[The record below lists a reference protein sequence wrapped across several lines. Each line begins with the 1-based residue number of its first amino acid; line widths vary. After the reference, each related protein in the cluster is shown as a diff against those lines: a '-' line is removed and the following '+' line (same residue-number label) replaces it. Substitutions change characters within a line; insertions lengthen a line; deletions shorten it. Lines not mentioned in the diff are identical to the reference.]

1 MLRHWNKETGLWHQ
15 VVNNHTSYAE
25 TSGSAMFITGLA
37 RGIRMG
43 WIDKG
48 AQETV
53 EKAWNSLLTNCIDDK
68 CNVFG
73 VCMGSGCSMD
83 EEYYM
88 NLGTITNDDHG
99 VGIVLSTCV
108 EVMNMLGEN

>member
-1 MLRHWNKETGLWHQ
+1 
-15 VVNNHTSYAE
+15 
-25 TSGSAMFITGLA
+25 MFITGLA

-48 AQETV
+48 AQTTV
-53 EKAWNSLLTNCIDDK
+53 EKAWNSLLTNCIDDE